1 MPAVIWSRQTPSGAT
16 GYRNCWVTVLST
28 NQSQK
33 KKRTCRSAW
42 CATTAC
48 RANSRPE
55 RLMSYASRFG
65 EASRRAE
72 AFRLIVITDQNNQ
85 NNSLDKSETVRDNSL
100 QWIWVF
106 YQDL

>member
-1 MPAVIWSRQTPSGAT
+1 VSLGLVRHHSLPGKQPA
-16 GYRNCWVTVLST
+16 
-28 NQSQK
+28 
-33 KKRTCRSAW
+33 
-42 CATTAC
+42 
-48 RANSRPE
+48 E